1 MRSDALSAFAQS
13 SPSLAGRTIL
23 QIIPR
28 LEAGGAERTTIDIAA
43 ALAQAGAIAKVACE
57 GGRLVSELQAK
68 GGVWLPFP
76 ASSKNP
82 VAMALNVRKLV
93 RLLAEEKVDLVHA
106 RSRAPAW
113 VAFGAATKTR
123 TPWVTTYH
131 GAYGG
136 RSSFK
141 TLYNSVMARGDAVIA
156 NSEWTASLIADRH
169 PGAEPRV
176 CVIHRGVDFRSFSPT
191 AVDARRVQKL
201 RREWGASPEQRI
213 ILLAARVTPWKG
225 HRILVEAMKILQQ
238 SGANDVLAVMAGDLQ
253 GRSAYAKELDQSV
266 RQAGLENHIRRVG
279 HCSDMPAALLAASV
293 VAVPSIQPEAF
304 GRVAVEAQAMGARV
318 VVSDLGAARET
329 VLAPPEVDDRERTGW
344 RVAPN
349 DPEALA
355 QALAA
360 ALNLGASAADG
371 LAARGRAH
379 VTARFSLDRMCEQ
392 TLEVYRMLLDR
403 QRS

>member
-1 MRSDALSAFAQS
+1 
-13 SPSLAGRTIL
+13 
-23 QIIPR
+23 
-28 LEAGGAERTTIDIAA
+28 
-43 ALAQAGAIAKVACE
+43 
-57 GGRLVSELQAK
+57 
-68 GGVWLPFP
+68 
-76 ASSKNP
+76 
-82 VAMALNVRKLV
+82 
-93 RLLAEEKVDLVHA
+93 
-106 RSRAPAW
+106 
-113 VAFGAATKTR
+113 
-123 TPWVTTYH
+123 
-131 GAYGG
+131 
-136 RSSFK
+136 
-141 TLYNSVMARGDAVIA
+141 
-156 NSEWTASLIADRH
+156 
-169 PGAEPRV
+169 
-176 CVIHRGVDFRSFSPT
+176 
-191 AVDARRVQKL
+191 
-201 RREWGASPEQRI
+201 
-213 ILLAARVTPWKG
+213 
-225 HRILVEAMKILQQ
+225 MKILQQ

-266 RQAGLENHIRRVG
+266 RQAGLENHVRRVG